1 MAYAASTTVPVDR
14 TRAEIE
20 RTLQRYG
27 AISFAYGYDADRA
40 MIQFSAHGRQVRFAL
55 NLPSPGDR
63 RFTHH
68 ARGARTADAARVQ
81 WEQACRQRWRALL
94 LCIKAK
100 LEAIESGIS
109 SFEDEFAMWV
119 VLPDGSTVRDH
130 VQPAIA
136 EAYDTGRVP
145 LTLLALPAGA
155 TVDR

>member
-81 WEQACRQRWRALL
+81 WEQACRQRWRPQHWRYSLASHPPR
-94 LCIKAK
+94 CC
-100 LEAIESGIS
+100 S
-109 SFEDEFAMWV
+109 SR
-119 VLPDGSTVRDH
+119 LPGF
-130 VQPAIA
+130 
-136 EAYDTGRVP
+136 
-145 LTLLALPAGA
+145 L
-155 TVDR
+155 